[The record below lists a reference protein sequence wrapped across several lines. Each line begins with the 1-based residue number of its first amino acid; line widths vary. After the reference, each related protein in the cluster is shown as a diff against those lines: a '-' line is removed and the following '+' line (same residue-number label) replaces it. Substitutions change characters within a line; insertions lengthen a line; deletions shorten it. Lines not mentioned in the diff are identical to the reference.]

1 MARFCVCGCG
11 NELKD
16 KDGNT
21 SYDRVFFSSACRNKD
36 KAQRLRDQR
45 KKMKQQIRCNKCGQI
60 IPKEKKVKAAN
71 A

>member
-11 NELKD
+11 EELKD

-21 SYDRVFFSSACRNKD
+21 DYARVFFSSECRNRD
-36 KAQRLRDQR
+36 KSQRLRDQR
-45 KKMKQQIRCNKCGQI
+45 KKMKQQTRCSKCGQL
-60 IPKEKKVKAAN
+60 IPQDKKTAAN

>member
-1 MARFCVCGCG
+1 VARFCVCGCG

-21 SYDRVFFSSACRNKD
+21 DYARVFFESECRNKD

-45 KKMKQQIRCNKCGQI
+45 KKMKQQSHCSKCGQR
-60 IPKEKKVKAAN
+60 IPQDKKKEKAI
-71 A
+71 

>member
-11 NELKD
+11 QELKD

-21 SYDRVFFSSACRNKD
+21 DYDRVFFNGACRNKD
-36 KAQRLRDQR
+36 KAQRMRDQR
-45 KKMKQQIRCNKCGQI
+45 RKAKDQGRCSKCGQVVQ
-60 IPKEKKVKAAN
+60 KKKIAEN